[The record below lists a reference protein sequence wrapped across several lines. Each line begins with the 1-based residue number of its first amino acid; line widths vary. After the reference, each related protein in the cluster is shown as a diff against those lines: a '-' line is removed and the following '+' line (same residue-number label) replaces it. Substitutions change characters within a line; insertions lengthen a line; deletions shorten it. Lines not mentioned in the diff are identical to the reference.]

1 MKALDSM
8 NFEDD
13 SDSDDT
19 PELGAETQQAGNQSG
34 GLNRGRIHALAFGF
48 VWNIFVNE
56 FTGGITAG
64 DCILHK
70 DSRQKLETS
79 GANRASTTI
88 ARLQK
93 KKRLL
98 GGEL

>member
-19 PELGAETQQAGNQSG
+19 PEFGAETQQAGNQSG
-34 GLNRGRIHALAFGF
+34 SLNRGRIHALAFGF

-64 DCILHK
+64 NCILHK
-70 DSRQKLETS
+70 DSRQKLEL
-79 GANRASTTI
+79 I
-88 ARLQK
+88 D
-93 KKRLL
+93 
-98 GGEL
+98 